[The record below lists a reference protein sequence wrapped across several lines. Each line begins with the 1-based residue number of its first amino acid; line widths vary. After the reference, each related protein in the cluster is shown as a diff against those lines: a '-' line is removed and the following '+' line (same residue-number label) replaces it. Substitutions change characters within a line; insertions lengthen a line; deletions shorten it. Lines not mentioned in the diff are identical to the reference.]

1 MTTLHD
7 ALLAQRSVAEQYS
20 QYPDDSVPVEAAM
33 AVLLLDVAL
42 AAERRRQGELEYHKA
57 FPEAAD
63 LIARGELHP
72 FTDLSVNIALDAL
85 RAHLCGE
92 RENTP

>member
-63 LIARGELHP
+63 RDHSSAGRPRIREHAIRGRNRRGRYLGHQ
-72 FTDLSVNIALDAL
+72 V
-85 RAHLCGE
+85 
-92 RENTP
+92 